1 TDQRRMFRLLGV
13 LPGAD
18 FDGPVAGALTAMTP
32 VRVGAVLEDLVDA
45 HLVQEPSPGRYRLH
59 DLIRRYAADL
69 AADEEPQADAAPH
82 RVGSHYLA
90 QATAHDGMLP
100 FLHRD
105 RTLAADPAKAMAWFD
120 TEYTNLVAC
129 FDIATRLGMDEGGD
143 SLPPA

>member
-45 HLVQEPSPGRYRLH
+45 HLVQEISPGRYRMH

-69 AADEEPQADAAPH
+69 AAEEEPGADNALRRA
-82 RVGSHYLA
+82 RSHWLA
-90 QATAHDGMLP
+90 VAVAHDRVLP
-100 FLHRD
+100 PPQRP
-105 RTLAADPAKAMAWFD
+105 RPEPGDPDEAMAWFD
-120 TEYTNLVAC
+120 LEYV
-129 FDIATRLGMDEGGD
+129 
-143 SLPPA
+143 